1 MKNEQNNNHG
11 HRQGPSGYNRKN
23 MHLPCRN
30 DINVLDI
37 NQSIVQGFFNMI
49 MIVDA
54 QNARKDFAVLN
65 EEIEKISEELGVK
78 IKMQHEDIFNV
89 MHRI

>member
-1 MKNEQNNNHG
+1 M
-11 HRQGPSGYNRKN
+11 NRTIITVIGKDRVGIIARICTY
-23 MHLPCRN
+23 LAEN

-54 QNARKDFAVLN
+54 QNAKKDFAFLN

>member
-1 MKNEQNNNHG
+1 M
-11 HRQGPSGYNRKN
+11 NRTIITVIGKDRVGIIARVCTY
-23 MHLPCRN
+23 LAEN

-54 QNARKDFAVLN
+54 QNAKKDFAVLN
-65 EEIEKISEELGVK
+65 SEIEKISEELGVK

>member
-1 MKNEQNNNHG
+1 MNRTIITVIGKDRVGIISTVCTYLAENN
-11 HRQGPSGYNRKN
+11 
-23 MHLPCRN
+23 
-30 DINVLDI
+30 INILDI
-37 NQSIVQGFFNMI
+37 NQSIVQGFFNMM

-54 QNARKDFAVLN
+54 QNTEKEFSVLCS
-65 EEIEKISEELGVK
+65 EIEEVGEKLGVK

>member
-1 MKNEQNNNHG
+1 M
-11 HRQGPSGYNRKN
+11 NRTIITVIGKDRVGIIAKVCAY
-23 MHLPCRN
+23 LAEN

-54 QNARKDFAVLN
+54 QNAKKDFAVLN
-65 EEIEKISEELGVK
+65 GEMEKISEELGVK
-78 IKMQHEDIFNV
+78 IKMQHEDIFDV

>member
-1 MKNEQNNNHG
+1 M
-11 HRQGPSGYNRKN
+11 NRTIITVIGKDRVGIIARICTY
-23 MHLPCRN
+23 LAEN

>member
-1 MKNEQNNNHG
+1 M
-11 HRQGPSGYNRKN
+11 NRTIITVIGRDRVGIIAKICTY
-23 MHLPCRN
+23 LAEN

-54 QNARKDFAVLN
+54 QNAKKDFAVLN

>member
-1 MKNEQNNNHG
+1 M
-11 HRQGPSGYNRKN
+11 NRTIITVIGKDRVGIIAKVCAY
-23 MHLPCRN
+23 LAEN

-54 QNARKDFAVLN
+54 QNAKKDFAVLN
-65 EEIEKISEELGVK
+65 SDMEKISEELGVK
-78 IKMQHEDIFNV
+78 IKMQHEDIFNS

>member
-1 MKNEQNNNHG
+1 M
-11 HRQGPSGYNRKN
+11 NRTIITVIGKDRVGIIARICTY
-23 MHLPCRN
+23 LAEN

-54 QNARKDFAVLN
+54 QNAKKDFAVLN
-65 EEIEKISEELGVK
+65 VEIEKISEELGVK

>member
-1 MKNEQNNNHG
+1 M
-11 HRQGPSGYNRKN
+11 NRTIITVIGKDRVGIIARICTY
-23 MHLPCRN
+23 LAEN

-49 MIVDA
+49 MIADA

>member
-1 MKNEQNNNHG
+1 M
-11 HRQGPSGYNRKN
+11 NRTIITVIGKDRVGIIAKVCTY
-23 MHLPCRN
+23 LAEN

-54 QNARKDFAVLN
+54 QNAKKDFAVLN
-65 EEIEKISEELGVK
+65 GEMEKISEELGVK
-78 IKMQHEDIFNV
+78 VKMQHEDIFDV

>member
-1 MKNEQNNNHG
+1 M
-11 HRQGPSGYNRKN
+11 NRTIITVIGKDRVGIIARICTY
-23 MHLPCRN
+23 LAEN

-54 QNARKDFAVLN
+54 QNAKKDFDVLN
-65 EEIEKISEELGVK
+65 GEIEKISEELGVK

>member
-1 MKNEQNNNHG
+1 MNRTIITVIGRDRVGIIAKVCTFLAENN
-11 HRQGPSGYNRKN
+11 
-23 MHLPCRN
+23 
-30 DINVLDI
+30 INVLDI

-54 QNARKDFAVLN
+54 QNAKKDFAVLN
-65 EEIEKISEELGVK
+65 DEIEKISEELGVK

>member
-1 MKNEQNNNHG
+1 M
-11 HRQGPSGYNRKN
+11 NRTIITVIGKDRVGIIARICTY
-23 MHLPCRN
+23 LAEN

-54 QNARKDFAVLN
+54 QNAKKDFAVLN
-65 EEIEKISEELGVK
+65 EEIEKISEELSVK

>member
-1 MKNEQNNNHG
+1 M
-11 HRQGPSGYNRKN
+11 NRTIITVIGKDRVGIIARVCTY
-23 MHLPCRN
+23 LAEN

-54 QNARKDFAVLN
+54 QNAKKDFAVLN

>member
-1 MKNEQNNNHG
+1 M
-11 HRQGPSGYNRKN
+11 NRTIITVIGKDRVGIIAKVCAY
-23 MHLPCRN
+23 LAEN

-37 NQSIVQGFFNMI
+37 NPSIVQGFFNMI

-54 QNARKDFAVLN
+54 QNAKKDFAVLN
-65 EEIEKISEELGVK
+65 SDMEKISEELGVK

>member
-1 MKNEQNNNHG
+1 M
-11 HRQGPSGYNRKN
+11 NRTIITVRGKDRVGIIARICTY
-23 MHLPCRN
+23 LAEN

-54 QNARKDFAVLN
+54 QNAKKDFAVLN
-65 EEIEKISEELGVK
+65 GEIEKISEELGVK
-78 IKMQHEDIFNV
+78 IKMQREDIFNV

>member
-1 MKNEQNNNHG
+1 M
-11 HRQGPSGYNRKN
+11 NRTIITVIGKDRVG
-23 MHLPCRN
+23 MIAKVCAYLAEN

-54 QNARKDFAVLN
+54 QNAKKDFAVLN
-65 EEIEKISEELGVK
+65 SDMEKISEELGVK

>member
-1 MKNEQNNNHG
+1 M
-11 HRQGPSGYNRKN
+11 NRTIITVIGRDRVGIIARVCTY
-23 MHLPCRN
+23 LAEN

-37 NQSIVQGFFNMI
+37 NQSIVQDFFNMM

-54 QNARKDFAVLN
+54 QNAKKDFAVLCD
-65 EEIEKISEELGVK
+65 EAEKLGDELGVK

>member
-1 MKNEQNNNHG
+1 M
-11 HRQGPSGYNRKN
+11 NRTIITVIGKDRVGIIARVCTY
-23 MHLPCRN
+23 LAEN

-54 QNARKDFAVLN
+54 QSAKKDFAVLT
-65 EEIEKISEELGVK
+65 EEIEKLSEELGVK
-78 IKMQHEDIFNV
+78 IKMQHEDIFDV

>member
-1 MKNEQNNNHG
+1 MGIIARICTYLAE
-11 HRQGPSGYNRKN
+11 
-23 MHLPCRN
+23 N

-54 QNARKDFAVLN
+54 QNAKKDFAVLN

>member
-1 MKNEQNNNHG
+1 M
-11 HRQGPSGYNRKN
+11 NRTIITVIGKDRVGIIAKVCTY
-23 MHLPCRN
+23 LAEN

-54 QNARKDFAVLN
+54 QNANKDFAVLN
-65 EEIEKISEELGVK
+65 GEMEKISEELGVK
-78 IKMQHEDIFNV
+78 IKMQHEDIFDV

>member
-1 MKNEQNNNHG
+1 M
-11 HRQGPSGYNRKN
+11 NRTIITVIGKDRVGIIAGICTY
-23 MHLPCRN
+23 LAEN

-54 QNARKDFAVLN
+54 QNAKKDFAVLN

>member
-1 MKNEQNNNHG
+1 M
-11 HRQGPSGYNRKN
+11 NRTIITVIGKDRVGIIARICTY
-23 MHLPCRN
+23 LAKN

-54 QNARKDFAVLN
+54 QNAKKDFAVLN

>member
-1 MKNEQNNNHG
+1 M
-11 HRQGPSGYNRKN
+11 NRTIITVIGKDRVGIIARICTY
-23 MHLPCRN
+23 LAEN

-54 QNARKDFAVLN
+54 QYAKKDFAVLN
-65 EEIEKISEELGVK
+65 GEIEKISEELGVK

>member
-1 MKNEQNNNHG
+1 M
-11 HRQGPSGYNRKN
+11 NRTIITVIGKDRVGIIARICTY
-23 MHLPCRN
+23 LAEN

-54 QNARKDFAVLN
+54 QNEKKDFAVLN

>member
-1 MKNEQNNNHG
+1 M
-11 HRQGPSGYNRKN
+11 NRTIITVIGKDSVGIIARICTY
-23 MHLPCRN
+23 LAEN

-37 NQSIVQGFFNMI
+37 NQSSVQGFFNMI

-54 QNARKDFAVLN
+54 QNAKKDFAVLN
-65 EEIEKISEELGVK
+65 GEIEKISEELGVK